1 MNSISSD
8 NETIN
13 IPDNYFEFSKQI
25 YEYLS
30 KYLKSY
36 KTETSEYLKKLIKI
50 QEKYISKLK
59 GIEELKKIKNI
70 DSDNITFL
78 STKIYNAIKV
88 QVSELQLF
96 LKGTDDIIK
105 SFEKTIKDKSLI
117 SVSLNEYDDTYNSL
131 QKKYKEV
138 EKAKNIFFEHA
149 SKTEDLIYKFYNQP
163 NINPNN
169 KDFIIINSVTKSQI
183 DNSIKNTKK
192 YENEYS
198 NLIKS
203 AKYIEDKLIESIDN
217 HNNNMIKN
225 TCELLTNMKDN
236 IINFLLMLENSFKVP
251 LGEIDTYL
259 PELLNLNEYKKIE
272 EIINSSY
279 KKTEAF
285 KRMDVEKYNIKII
298 PDNNDK
304 NLNDEDFIYIIED
317 KEILNTVK
325 MMEEN
330 FDLIVKN
337 SISEINL
344 PEKLRCRLLIYKLLS
359 FSKKVKKLIKD
370 LENQEKGIEINDNIN
385 IEITEDYSITKEE
398 IDELFKLLEK
408 GDNRMIFLRKF
419 NNFRR
424 FGTLEIPPR
433 EFHIICDIMN
443 MIIKYVKG
451 DKNLE
456 AQISVVILSETYYK
470 IENQEKI
477 YILNYVKHNQIF
489 HEKDFWFDF
498 INKSIL
504 KEVQRNLKNDLIKNS
519 DKDIENAKRKKFENL
534 IFAQILPI
542 IKTMTEF
549 GLEETIICDILESLV
564 MYYQLTET
572 SKNMLLAMVNV
583 NLINNEKG
591 ANNDIKDKENKAE
604 MKENNQNKNNL
615 KK

>member
-337 SISEINL
+337 SISEINS

-359 FSKKVKKLIKD
+359 FTKKVKKLIKD

-398 IDELFKLLEK
+398 TDELFKLLEK

-572 SKNMLLAMVNV
+572 SKNMLLAMVNEK
-583 NLINNEKG
+583 LINNEKG
-591 ANNDIKDKENKAE
+591 ANNDIKDKEKKAE
-604 MKENNQNKNNL
+604 IKENNQNKNNL

>member
-236 IINFLLMLENSFKVP
+236 IINFSLMLENSFKVP

-337 SISEINL
+337 SISEINS

-359 FSKKVKKLIKD
+359 FTKKVKKLIKD

-398 IDELFKLLEK
+398 TDELFKLLEK
-408 GDNRMIFLRKF
+408 GDNRMIFLRKI

-572 SKNMLLAMVNV
+572 SKNMLLAMVNEK
-583 NLINNEKG
+583 LINNEKG

>member
-50 QEKYISKLK
+50 QEKDISKLK

-251 LGEIDTYL
+251 LGEIDAYL

-337 SISEINL
+337 SISEINS

-359 FSKKVKKLIKD
+359 FTKKVKKLIKD

-398 IDELFKLLEK
+398 TDELFKLLEK

-572 SKNMLLAMVNV
+572 SKNMLLAMVNEK
-583 NLINNEKG
+583 LINNEKG
-591 ANNDIKDKENKAE
+591 ANNDIKDKEKKAE
-604 MKENNQNKNNL
+604 IKENNQNKNNL

>member
-337 SISEINL
+337 SISEINS

-572 SKNMLLAMVNV
+572 SKNMLLAMVNEK
-583 NLINNEKG
+583 LINNEKG
-591 ANNDIKDKENKAE
+591 ANNDIKDKEKKAE
-604 MKENNQNKNNL
+604 IKENNQNKNNL

>member
-149 SKTEDLIYKFYNQP
+149 SKTEDLICKFYNQP

-203 AKYIEDKLIESIDN
+203 AKCIEDKLIESIDN

-337 SISEINL
+337 SISEINS

-359 FSKKVKKLIKD
+359 FTKKVKKLIKD

-398 IDELFKLLEK
+398 TDELFKLLEK

-572 SKNMLLAMVNV
+572 SKNMLLAMVNEK
-583 NLINNEKG
+583 LINNEKG
-591 ANNDIKDKENKAE
+591 ANNDIKDKEKKAE
-604 MKENNQNKNNL
+604 IKENNQNKNNL

>member
-8 NETIN
+8 NEAIN

-337 SISEINL
+337 SISEINS

-359 FSKKVKKLIKD
+359 FTKKVKKLIKD

-385 IEITEDYSITKEE
+385 FEITEDYSITKEE

-477 YILNYVKHNQIF
+477 YILNYIKHNQIF

-572 SKNMLLAMVNV
+572 SKNMLLAMVNEK
-583 NLINNEKG
+583 LINNEKG
-591 ANNDIKDKENKAE
+591 ANNDIKDKEKKAE
-604 MKENNQNKNNL
+604 IKENNQNKNNL

>member
-337 SISEINL
+337 SISEINS

-359 FSKKVKKLIKD
+359 FTKKVKKLIKD

-477 YILNYVKHNQIF
+477 YILNYIKHNQIF

-604 MKENNQNKNNL
+604 MKENNQNKNNS

>member
-203 AKYIEDKLIESIDN
+203 AKCIEDKLIESIDN

-370 LENQEKGIEINDNIN
+370 LENQEKGIEINDSIN

-398 IDELFKLLEK
+398 TDELFKLLEK

-572 SKNMLLAMVNV
+572 SKNMLLAMVNEK
-583 NLINNEKG
+583 LINNEKG
-591 ANNDIKDKENKAE
+591 ANNDIKDKEKKAE

>member
-398 IDELFKLLEK
+398 TDELFKLLEK

-470 IENQEKI
+470 IEYQEKI

-572 SKNMLLAMVNV
+572 SKNMLLAMVNEK
-583 NLINNEKG
+583 LINNEKG
-591 ANNDIKDKENKAE
+591 ANNDIKDKEKKAE
-604 MKENNQNKNNL
+604 IKENNQNKNNL

>member
-359 FSKKVKKLIKD
+359 FTKKVKKLIKD

>member
-203 AKYIEDKLIESIDN
+203 AKCIEDKLIESIDN

-337 SISEINL
+337 SISEINS

-359 FSKKVKKLIKD
+359 FTKKVKKLIKD

-572 SKNMLLAMVNV
+572 SKNMLLAMVNEK
-583 NLINNEKG
+583 LINNEKG
-591 ANNDIKDKENKAE
+591 ANNDIKDKEKKAE
-604 MKENNQNKNNL
+604 IKENNQNKNNL

>member
-13 IPDNYFEFSKQI
+13 IPDNYFEYSKQI

-477 YILNYVKHNQIF
+477 YILNYIKHNQIF

-572 SKNMLLAMVNV
+572 SKNMLLAMVNEK
-583 NLINNEKG
+583 LINNEKG
-591 ANNDIKDKENKAE
+591 ANNDIKDKEKKAE
-604 MKENNQNKNNL
+604 IKENNQNKNNL

>member
-1 MNSISSD
+1 
-8 NETIN
+8 
-13 IPDNYFEFSKQI
+13 
-25 YEYLS
+25 
-30 KYLKSY
+30 
-36 KTETSEYLKKLIKI
+36 
-50 QEKYISKLK
+50 
-59 GIEELKKIKNI
+59 
-70 DSDNITFL
+70 
-78 STKIYNAIKV
+78 
-88 QVSELQLF
+88 
-96 LKGTDDIIK
+96 
-105 SFEKTIKDKSLI
+105 
-117 SVSLNEYDDTYNSL
+117 
-131 QKKYKEV
+131 
-138 EKAKNIFFEHA
+138 
-149 SKTEDLIYKFYNQP
+149 
-163 NINPNN
+163 
-169 KDFIIINSVTKSQI
+169 
-183 DNSIKNTKK
+183 
-192 YENEYS
+192 
-198 NLIKS
+198 
-203 AKYIEDKLIESIDN
+203 
-217 HNNNMIKN
+217 MIKN

-337 SISEINL
+337 SISEINS

-359 FSKKVKKLIKD
+359 FTKKVKKLIKD
-370 LENQEKGIEINDNIN
+370 LEKQEKRIEINDNIN

-398 IDELFKLLEK
+398 TDELFKLLEK

-572 SKNMLLAMVNV
+572 SKNMLLAMVNEK
-583 NLINNEKG
+583 LINNEKG
-591 ANNDIKDKENKAE
+591 ANNDIKDKEKKAE
-604 MKENNQNKNNL
+604 IKENNQNKNNL

>member
-163 NINPNN
+163 NINQNN

-251 LGEIDTYL
+251 LGEIDAYL

-337 SISEINL
+337 SISEINS

-359 FSKKVKKLIKD
+359 FTKKVKKLIKD

-398 IDELFKLLEK
+398 TDELFKLLEK

-572 SKNMLLAMVNV
+572 SKNMLLAMVNEK
-583 NLINNEKG
+583 LINNEKG
-591 ANNDIKDKENKAE
+591 ANNDIKDKEKKAE
-604 MKENNQNKNNL
+604 IKENNQNKNNL

>member
-203 AKYIEDKLIESIDN
+203 AKCIEDKLIESIDN

-337 SISEINL
+337 SISEINS

-398 IDELFKLLEK
+398 TDELFKLLEK

-572 SKNMLLAMVNV
+572 SKNMLLAMVNEK
-583 NLINNEKG
+583 LINNEKG
-591 ANNDIKDKENKAE
+591 ANNDIKDKEKKAE
-604 MKENNQNKNNL
+604 IKENNQNKNNL

>member
-359 FSKKVKKLIKD
+359 FTKKVKKLIKD

-398 IDELFKLLEK
+398 TDELFKLLEK

-572 SKNMLLAMVNV
+572 SKNMLLAMVNEK
-583 NLINNEKG
+583 LINNEKG

>member
-163 NINPNN
+163 NINQNN

-192 YENEYS
+192 YENVYS

-203 AKYIEDKLIESIDN
+203 AKCIEDKLIESIDN

-398 IDELFKLLEK
+398 TDELFKLLEK

-572 SKNMLLAMVNV
+572 SKNMLLAMVNEK
-583 NLINNEKG
+583 LINNEKG

>member
-477 YILNYVKHNQIF
+477 YILNYIKHNQIF

-572 SKNMLLAMVNV
+572 SKNMLLAMVNEK
-583 NLINNEKG
+583 LINNEKG

-604 MKENNQNKNNL
+604 MKENNQNKNNS

>member
-203 AKYIEDKLIESIDN
+203 AKCIEDKLIESIDN

-398 IDELFKLLEK
+398 TDELFKLLEK

-433 EFHIICDIMN
+433 EFHIICEIMN

-572 SKNMLLAMVNV
+572 SKNMLLAMVNEK
-583 NLINNEKG
+583 LINNEKG
-591 ANNDIKDKENKAE
+591 ANNDIKDKEKKAE
-604 MKENNQNKNNL
+604 IKENNQNKNNL

>member
-337 SISEINL
+337 SISEINS

-359 FSKKVKKLIKD
+359 FTKKVKKLIKD

-477 YILNYVKHNQIF
+477 YILNYIKHNQIF

-572 SKNMLLAMVNV
+572 SKNMLLAMVNEK
-583 NLINNEKG
+583 LINNEKG
-591 ANNDIKDKENKAE
+591 ANNDIKDKEKKAE
-604 MKENNQNKNNL
+604 IKENNQNKNNL